1 MGQNLCGQVE
11 TENIRGTADNL
22 LWSYVTAKDGK
33 YISIDLLF
41 DEESC
46 LNFKRRHK
54 LFKKFKR
61 MMRECDDYVLVRILE
76 FDMDKSFKKEITKSI
91 EHLDFEDI
99 FTGDGNT
106 DSRQKIF
113 SDYNSDADV
122 ESESDDHNT
131 TMKTTCFDKPE
142 PNTFIPIHE
151 IPALRAKSFID
162 LHEQPLEISRQKTIE
177 DLSKLESGSIK
188 EVSNERL
195 DSGFEEEQEG
205 QYNQDASALTKL
217 NIQQNLLSGIHE
229 VPERHVVSEYV
240 SVDNFIGDSNKN
252 IELDDKVEFLKHG
265 ISREKIKG
273 ARSKQLCHES
283 IDHKCTSDCCCHGQ
297 HKVVETDKRRH
308 TRKYVD
314 EDCCRTAPR
323 HTRQES
329 NIIKQVTMDFYEYYQ
344 NLLKVFF
351 ERHDLHVETRKSFSF
366 SDYVQKF
373 DDYMYFSGDCSLS
386 HLDKQGKDDVLKL
399 LILGVDLVRYYD
411 RQYHVLPINGLQKYF
426 EQMSVPVSSRPAHV
440 ETMRYEWVRVRSYWS
455 FPSNI
460 RVSPIAMAR
469 VGFYYTGKCTECKCF
484 SCGKVYKEWQDG
496 DDPYVIHQQISPN
509 CPYMNGQESENVPI
523 HEEDR
528 LQPRHHIDQ
537 TLVPSTAPVNPA
549 RVAAEAAAVRIPGDF
564 FL

>member
-1 MGQNLCGQVE
+1 
-11 TENIRGTADNL
+11 
-22 LWSYVTAKDGK
+22 
-33 YISIDLLF
+33 
-41 DEESC
+41 
-46 LNFKRRHK
+46 
-54 LFKKFKR
+54 
-61 MMRECDDYVLVRILE
+61 
-76 FDMDKSFKKEITKSI
+76 
-91 EHLDFEDI
+91 
-99 FTGDGNT
+99 
-106 DSRQKIF
+106 
-113 SDYNSDADV
+113 
-122 ESESDDHNT
+122 
-131 TMKTTCFDKPE
+131 
-142 PNTFIPIHE
+142 
-151 IPALRAKSFID
+151 
-162 LHEQPLEISRQKTIE
+162 
-177 DLSKLESGSIK
+177 
-188 EVSNERL
+188 
-195 DSGFEEEQEG
+195 
-205 QYNQDASALTKL
+205 
-217 NIQQNLLSGIHE
+217 
-229 VPERHVVSEYV
+229 
-240 SVDNFIGDSNKN
+240 
-252 IELDDKVEFLKHG
+252 
-265 ISREKIKG
+265 
-273 ARSKQLCHES
+273 
-283 IDHKCTSDCCCHGQ
+283 
-297 HKVVETDKRRH
+297 
-308 TRKYVD
+308 
-314 EDCCRTAPR
+314 
-323 HTRQES
+323 
-329 NIIKQVTMDFYEYYQ
+329 MDFYEYYQ